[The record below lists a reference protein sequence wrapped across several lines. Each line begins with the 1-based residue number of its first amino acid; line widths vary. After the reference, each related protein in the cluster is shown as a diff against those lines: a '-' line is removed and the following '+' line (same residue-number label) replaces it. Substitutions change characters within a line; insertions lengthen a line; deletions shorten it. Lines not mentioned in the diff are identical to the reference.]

1 MQLIQKFLF
10 ALAVLGFTASAASA
24 SPAAPSN
31 GAEYTTLA
39 TAQPTTPGDKV
50 EVLEFFSYAC
60 PHCKSFDPVLKE
72 WLQKNADKVTFRR
85 VHVAFTGAEQKLQ
98 RFYSTMEAMNAPE
111 LIHTKMFAALHE
123 QGQRLYTEEA
133 LVEWAGKAGFDRAKV
148 TDTYRSFGMQARINR
163 AQAMTTAYSV
173 DHWPLIAIGGRYMT
187 SPSKVANATGT
198 AMTESEQHKAALTVM
213 DFLVAK
219 VKAEKK

>member
-24 SPAAPSN
+24 SPAAPTN

-39 TAQPTTPGDKV
+39 TAQPVTPGDKV
-50 EVLEFFSYAC
+50 EVIEFFSYAC

-72 WLQKNADKVTFRR
+72 WLQKNADKVVFRR

-98 RFYSTMEAMNAPE
+98 RFHSTMEAMNAPE
-111 LIHTKMFAALHE
+111 LLHTKLFVALHE

-187 SPSKVANATGT
+187 SPSKVANAAGT
-198 AMTESEQHKAALTVM
+198 VMTESEQHKAALTVM

-219 VKAEKK
+219 VQAEKK